1 MRGVAFA
8 LALIVLSGCG
18 NESMPSQTVELTKP
32 QPNRTNT
39 RIVVDSCYQANG
51 EFTLTIDGSNVP
63 VLLPHQRDDSI
74 GICADTQM
82 GLGNELEIELSGTV
96 VFQTSLSRVE
106 GKALVVSIAN
116 SVRVEFEDE
125 DQLLYD

>member
-1 MRGVAFA
+1 M
-8 LALIVLSGCG
+8 
-18 NESMPSQTVELTKP
+18 
-32 QPNRTNT
+32 
-39 RIVVDSCYQANG
+39 D
-51 EFTLTIDGSNVP
+51 
-63 VLLPHQRDDSI
+63 
-74 GICADTQM
+74 
-82 GLGNELEIELSGTV
+82 LGNELEIELSGTV